1 MSDYNYRSWG
11 DKGFDPSTKISLT
24 SLITAYAS
32 LQKAV
37 LSQINALASSMST
50 ADPGEF
56 LLAQFGMSQV
66 NQIGQTISNMI
77 YQVNSVIMSTIRN
90 QKVQ

>member
-1 MSDYNYRSWG
+1 MSTPG
-11 DKGFDPSTKISLT
+11 DLGPYSTKLSLNM
-24 SLITAYAS
+24 LIEAYAS
-32 LQKAV
+32 LQKSV
-37 LSQINALASSMST
+37 ISQINSLASSIST

-77 YQVNSVIMSTIRN
+77 YQVNSVCMNAVRN

>member
-1 MSDYNYRSWG
+1 MSNPT
-11 DKGFDPSTKISLT
+11 DKGRYDTKLSL
-24 SLITAYAS
+24 SDLIVAYAS
-32 LQKAV
+32 LQNKV
-37 LSQINALASSMST
+37 LDQINSLASSMST

-77 YQVNSVIMSTIRN
+77 YQVNSVIMNAVRN

>member
-1 MSDYNYRSWG
+1 MSSPA
-11 DKGFDPSTKISLT
+11 DKGRYDTKLSL
-24 SLITAYAS
+24 SDLIVAYAS
-32 LQKAV
+32 LQNKV
-37 LSQINALASSMST
+37 LDQINSLASSMST

-77 YQVNSVIMSTIRN
+77 YQVNSVIMNTIRN

>member
-1 MSDYNYRSWG
+1 MANPA
-11 DKGFDPSTKISLT
+11 DKGRYDTKLSL
-24 SLITAYAS
+24 SDLIVAYAS
-32 LQKAV
+32 LQNQV
-37 LSQINALASSMST
+37 LDQINSLASSMST

-77 YQVNSVIMSTIRN
+77 YQVNSVIMNTIRN